1 MTDTTHEQPE
11 AHADAHG
18 HEEGEFSH
26 PASIQMLLTVFVIL
40 VILTLLTVYQST
52 LNIGAMEVWLSLL
65 IATVKA
71 SLVILFFMH
80 LLYDK
85 PFNAILFISSII
97 FVSLF
102 LGFTLLDAKAYSNK
116 IELKDTLE
124 ASMPPIE
131 VAEELP
137 QVPRSIGASR

>member
-1 MTDTTHEQPE
+1 MAHPTE
-11 AHADAHG
+11 AHADNHG
-18 HEEGEFSH
+18 HHEGDFAH
-26 PASIQMLLTVFVIL
+26 PASIRMLLTIFVIL

-52 LNIGAMEVWLSLL
+52 FEMGAMEIWLSLL

-80 LLYDK
+80 LLWDK

-102 LGFTLLDAKAYSNK
+102 LGFTLLDADAYSNK
-116 IELKDTLE
+116 IELKDTLAE
-124 ASMPPIE
+124 SMKAAPESVEGTPTM
-131 VAEELP
+131 P
-137 QVPRSIGASR
+137 TGMGASR